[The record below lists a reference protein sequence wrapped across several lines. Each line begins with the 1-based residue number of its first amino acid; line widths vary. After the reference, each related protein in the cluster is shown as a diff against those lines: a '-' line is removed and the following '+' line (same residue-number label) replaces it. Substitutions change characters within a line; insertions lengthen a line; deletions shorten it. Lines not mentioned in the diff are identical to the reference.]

1 MKRTALNLM
10 RSAGLLTPFRIANR
24 DKALIITYHRF
35 SERGERS
42 MTSARVFRQQ
52 LDYLT
57 SHYRIVSLSKLA
69 EHLEGNNDLPPGL
82 AAITIDD
89 GYRDAYEIAFPIL
102 QLYKAPATLFV
113 VTDFLDRKT
122 WLWTDKL
129 RFLTTQT
136 RATTLETTIN
146 DCSLRLQ
153 LSGRASRLEAAT
165 LVNSHLKALPDEA
178 KEEAIKRIASSL
190 RVEIPDLP
198 TRDYDSVTW
207 EQARLM
213 DRARVEIGSHTL
225 THPILT
231 NISDERLRAELCGSK
246 SRLEARLERRVELLC
261 YPNGDYDA
269 RVKRAAADAGYR
281 SAVTVEAGMNRHKCD
296 LLALRRVHTEHDFAR
311 FLQSTS
317 GFEQVKEKI
326 RYALAKATRE
336 RVAT

>member
-1 MKRTALNLM
+1 M
-10 RSAGLLTPFRIANR
+10 RASGLLAPFRIANR
-24 DKALIITYHRF
+24 DKALIVTYHRF
-35 SERGERS
+35 SETGEGS
-42 MTSARVFRQQ
+42 TTSARVFRQQ

-69 EHLEGNNDLPPGL
+69 EYLENYEDLPPGL
-82 AAITIDD
+82 AVITIDD
-89 GYRDAYEIAFPIL
+89 GYRDAYETAFPIL
-102 QLYKAPATLFV
+102 HHYKAPATLFV

-129 RFLTTQT
+129 RFLTAQT
-136 RATTLETTIN
+136 RATRLETAIN
-146 DCSLRLQ
+146 GCSLQFQ
-153 LSGRASRLEAAT
+153 LSGRASRLEAAAQ
-165 LVNSHLKALPDEA
+165 VNSHLKALPDEV
-178 KEEAIKRIASSL
+178 KEEAINRIASSL

-198 TRDYDSVTW
+198 TRDYDSITW

-231 NISDERLRAELCGSK
+231 NISDERLRAELRGSR
-246 SRLEARLERRVELLC
+246 SRLEARLERQVKLFC

-281 SAVTVEAGMNRHKCD
+281 SAVTVEAGLNRDECD
-296 LLALRRVHTEHDFAR
+296 PLTLRRVHTEHDFAR

-326 RYALAKATRE
+326 RYAFAKATRE
-336 RVAT
+336 RVTT